1 MLAILPPHVG
11 AELEKVVI
19 PYAEKLRQEGHKL
32 GLEDGRKLGLEDG
45 QRQILIHLLES
56 RFGSLPA
63 AVRKRLERATDEET
77 KRWAVRVLD
86 AGSLEE
92 VFSAE

>member
-32 GLEDGRKLGLEDG
+32 GLEDG

-63 AVRKRLERATDEET
+63 AVRKRLEGATDEET

-86 AGSLEE
+86 AESLEE
-92 VFSAE
+92 IFSAE